1 MATPIKDTPVLT
13 GQDAKNFDAW
23 MKSNANKKVSSEEYK
38 RILNS
43 ANKFRFVDN
52 VNTVNV

>member
-13 GQDAKNFDAW
+13 GQYAKNFDTW
-23 MKSNANKKVSSEEYK
+23 MKSNANKKVSSEECQ

-43 ANKFRFVDN
+43 ANKFRFV
-52 VNTVNV
+52 